1 MLTYYFALQNKKIYK
16 EKSRHKTK
24 KYLNIKYFKLNIKFK
39 KIKKNDEKNIKKT
52 LKEKS

>member
-1 MLTYYFALQNKKIYK
+1 MLTYYFALQNKKNIYK

-39 KIKKNDEKNIKKT
+39 KIKKTMKKT
-52 LKEKS
+52 SKKK